1 MSTEKQ
7 THGFQAEVSRL
18 LHLMIHS
25 LYSNREIFLRELV
38 SNASDACDKLR
49 FQSLDNPA
57 LIGEGAEPAITLT
70 IDKEAG
76 TLTVADNG
84 IGMDESRDYDG
95 QSCWKINVLAGE
107 SNYRSGYPGFLIV
120 VTFFVKDRIE
130 AAALLDPIT
139 GDEWTSMRGRGV
151 QLNERRVRVDAST
164 LDLALAAID
173 SSDPAEIGRWSERVA
188 GIRVSGCGLM
198 NIAQLVAGRVQLAF
212 ADDLNDVD
220 FPAASLLL
228 QEAGALSGD
237 RNGGP
242 VSARKGELLAASPRL
257 FKQLFSRG

>member
-1 MSTEKQ
+1 MQPILTI
-7 THGFQAEVSRL
+7 A
-18 LHLMIHS
+18 
-25 LYSNREIFLRELV
+25 LRAAR
-38 SNASDACDKLR
+38 NAADKLTYTLSNID
-49 FQSLDNPA
+49 SLTA
-57 LIGEGAEPAITLT
+57 EGATRKDVFDQAIEDAAWRARKAIRKGHPRHH
-70 IDKEAG
+70 IDS
-76 TLTVADNG
+76 LH

-120 VTFFVKDRIE
+120 VTFFIKDRIE

-151 QLNERRVRVDAST
+151 QLNERRVRVDVST

-242 VSARKGELLAASPRL
+242 VSAKKAELLASSPRL